1 MTEAKRAARASA
13 LAFAVGLGVAVATGH
28 GVAAAETSDQTGRP
42 RRATLSAS
50 DSTSPASKSSGTGS
64 SDPSGTT
71 GSAGDASSTGASK
84 SEPQGSAGGS
94 ATEPDDDSADPT
106 AGESADDED
115 SPTTGDADSESGES
129 ADAEETDEE
138 SGTEEP
144 TDEESGTEEPTDE
157 ESGTEEP
164 TDEESGTE
172 EPTDEEPATEEPTV
186 EEPATEEPTPQAP
199 AEQDPTTAPA
209 SGSGRDSGATGQV
222 EQPSD
227 ESAITSSTDAVAET
241 TQATGLS
248 DVDVDAADEQATQQ
262 VSVTDLTAAP
272 TAATET
278 ATDTATQTTATLE
291 QAAAAPVSLVQTAV
305 LALADFV
312 VGVATALLSPFVAT
326 GPNGPTGPAAS
337 LLELIYVARSRFQDT
352 FFNSSPIVEPMQIA
366 QTGEVVTGTLN
377 AYDADFDRLVYT
389 VTQAPQHGTVVIND
403 DGTFTYT
410 PDAVLADAG
419 GVDTFEITATEADE
433 FHLHGLRGVL
443 TLGGLLDGLFGLPS
457 AHSASSMVAVAVSPI
472 DGTGT
477 IIVGENPQG
486 VALSADGTRA
496 YVTNSGSNSVSVIDV
511 ATNTVIHTIEDVGN
525 YPAGVVSGSGKVYV
539 SNLFDNTVSVIDTT
553 TNTVTATVG
562 VGDTSQGI
570 ALSADGTRLYV
581 ANTDGDTVSVIDT
594 ATNTVTAT
602 IDAGAAP
609 QHVAVNADGTSRL
622 RHQLR
627 RRHPVG
633 HRHRHQ
639 HGGGHH
645 HRR

>member
-1 MTEAKRAARASA
+1 MKSRA
-13 LAFAVGLGVAVATGH
+13 
-28 GVAAAETSDQTGRP
+28 P
-42 RRATLSAS
+42 
-50 DSTSPASKSSGTGS
+50 
-64 SDPSGTT
+64 
-71 GSAGDASSTGASK
+71 
-84 SEPQGSAGGS
+84 
-94 ATEPDDDSADPT
+94 
-106 AGESADDED
+106 
-115 SPTTGDADSESGES
+115 
-129 ADAEETDEE
+129 
-138 SGTEEP
+138 
-144 TDEESGTEEPTDE
+144 
-157 ESGTEEP
+157 
-164 TDEESGTE
+164 E

-291 QAAAAPVSLVQTAV
+291 QAAAAPVSPVQTAV

-389 VTQAPQHGTVVIND
+389 VTRDPEHGTLVINR

-410 PDAVLADAG
+410 PDAIPRLGSRTPGPSPSTSTMASHTG
-419 GVDTFEITATEADE
+419 GRALLRSSRKCCTAAAQ
-433 FHLHGLRGVL
+433 R
-443 TLGGLLDGLFGLPS
+443 TLGW
-457 AHSASSMVAVAVSPI
+457 ASIDSDIGISSPDLVA
-472 DGTGT
+472 G
-477 IIVGENPQG
+477 
-486 VALSADGTRA
+486 
-496 YVTNSGSNSVSVIDV
+496 
-511 ATNTVIHTIEDVGN
+511 
-525 YPAGVVSGSGKVYV
+525 
-539 SNLFDNTVSVIDTT
+539 
-553 TNTVTATVG
+553 
-562 VGDTSQGI
+562 
-570 ALSADGTRLYV
+570 
-581 ANTDGDTVSVIDT
+581 
-594 ATNTVTAT
+594 
-602 IDAGAAP
+602 
-609 QHVAVNADGTSRL
+609 
-622 RHQLR
+622 
-627 RRHPVG
+627 
-633 HRHRHQ
+633 
-639 HGGGHH
+639 
-645 HRR
+645 